1 MVVFSFW
8 VKKFLENS
16 ARKIK
21 KQKNKKKQKTH
32 NFHNF
37 HKMSKCVECGDNCKS
52 AECGECEFVR
62 EENAKELTDVHER
75 FVRDVCNANQK
86 ARMERNRKEVSE
98 MSDEKRKEVNENQ
111 VAERERMRVYDAKLF
126 GSTRHN

>member
-1 MVVFSFW
+1 LSGCFQFLG
-8 VKKFLENS
+8 KKIPGKFRPEN
-16 ARKIK
+16 
-21 KQKNKKKQKTH
+21 QKTKKQKTH

-75 FVRDVCNANQK
+75 FVRDVCNANQM
-86 ARMERNRKEVSE
+86 ARMERNRMEVSE